1 MVRKLCDDGVHYYHE
16 PPYTEAEEDELYRR
30 MDAGPFARI
39 VHAPAT
45 KRTRSDDQGHSRA
58 APRRDG

>member
-39 VHAPAT
+39 VHAAKQPKPKGDEKDT
-45 KRTRSDDQGHSRA
+45 ER
-58 APRRDG
+58 

>member
-1 MVRKLCDDGVHYYHE
+1 MVRKMSDTGGYYHE

-39 VHAPAT
+39 VRPAST
-45 KRTRSDDQGHSRA
+45 VPPHPQA
-58 APRRDG
+58 ARPPREEQ